1 MEKKHNRDH
10 PADTTADAKQLF
22 LQKTTLKDKFEV
34 VWKSSISSIEKESDD
49 KFVKSVDHSESWRKI
64 GNNEFTTSKNEDYLR
79 KSIEAYTKSIAFAPA
94 GSNELSLAYANR
106 SAVLFEARLYQDC
119 LLDIERALKSGY
131 PDDLKTKLFLRQSLC
146 FKALKPSSNTETNIS
161 MANAMQWLPNLKK
174 NNRKYNITKEYS
186 KMMHQLE
193 KPRDVSLFSPEI
205 KNKNS
210 IIAGGSD
217 AIELKRINDNNQHI
231 VATRDIKS
239 GEFIY
244 LSEPLAMVQSPELR
258 FINCWHCGCQT
269 WAGVPCDQCSNV
281 VFCSQQC
288 KEKAWNE
295 YHDIECL
302 VLGQLTKP
310 TKIYLEYLLT
320 LKIFLKAINSAGG
333 LIELKTK
340 IDKIDSMKNEGLI
353 FTNGTLDVN
362 SLDNFH
368 RLDYFKPTSTMCK
381 FETTE
386 MAVWIV
392 TTLGQKTNILGKK
405 MTLKNLIKN
414 KNKKIFILGELLL
427 RYQMIVS
434 HTGLYFANS
443 EPGDTVEWSNF
454 MMSFCKLTKRSCDPN
469 VDWAY
474 LGPNVGYYAKK
485 PIIQGEPILVSTVGS
500 YSLPKIIRNVSFRHI
515 TDDPVPCKCIACVEN
530 WPAARY
536 LPSYQSMG
544 LPISITKKLDRM
556 TLIMKGWIGIIR
568 NKDTKELLKIKD
580 KLNGM
585 NDEFHQYIT
594 GPCQEI
600 PLWYFAMRMLYNRLH
615 MVYHNT
621 MTMYENSTN
630 S

>member
-193 KPRDVSLFSPEI
+193 KPRD
-205 KNKNS
+205 
-210 IIAGGSD
+210 
-217 AIELKRINDNNQHI
+217 
-231 VATRDIKS
+231 
-239 GEFIY
+239 
-244 LSEPLAMVQSPELR
+244 
-258 FINCWHCGCQT
+258 
-269 WAGVPCDQCSNV
+269 
-281 VFCSQQC
+281 
-288 KEKAWNE
+288 
-295 YHDIECL
+295 
-302 VLGQLTKP
+302 
-310 TKIYLEYLLT
+310 
-320 LKIFLKAINSAGG
+320 
-333 LIELKTK
+333 
-340 IDKIDSMKNEGLI
+340 
-353 FTNGTLDVN
+353 
-362 SLDNFH
+362 
-368 RLDYFKPTSTMCK
+368 
-381 FETTE
+381 
-386 MAVWIV
+386 
-392 TTLGQKTNILGKK
+392 
-405 MTLKNLIKN
+405 
-414 KNKKIFILGELLL
+414 
-427 RYQMIVS
+427 
-434 HTGLYFANS
+434 FANS